1 MGSEEDVLISL
12 IVERAAETQG
22 IVMSTW
28 HAMAFGAMV
37 AWSPSLLLLAY
48 LLRDIQD
55 MPGEDLD

>member
-1 MGSEEDVLISL
+1 MGREDEVLISL
-12 IVERAAETQG
+12 MVERAAETQG
-22 IVMSTW
+22 MIMSSW

-48 LLRDIQD
+48 LLRDLQD